1 MAACSSGEL
10 CDVDPS
16 YWIVQTMKRVL
27 SPHAI
32 PACQADFDLSQ
43 LTRPNEID
51 GPRCL
56 GFK

>member
-10 CDVDPS
+10 CDVDPI
-16 YWIVQTMKRVL
+16 YWIVLTIKRVL
-27 SPHAI
+27 SLDAI

-56 GFK
+56 RFK